1 MLSEVQQT
9 NASDEMKSEERED
22 VKVQLHVTYSSCV
35 PYPAGTSG
43 GLCQHAFVL
52 LILLQHHVPES
63 SSPTASLPGLDSVT
77 SGKKLWGGG
86 AEKDVTAKTI
96 METIIENEGSIR
108 KKEKTISCSLY
119 EARGPAAQRYPKR
132 SLLHTSRS

>member
-63 SSPTASLPGLDSVT
+63 SSPSLPGLDSVT

-86 AEKDVTAKTI
+86 RKRCYSKDHHG
-96 METIIENEGSIR
+96 NNHR
-108 KKEKTISCSLY
+108 KRRIHQEERKTISCSLY